1 MLKTRNDAEILAQS
15 GWHAK
20 PANAGC
26 FLKRVAMASQQ
37 TGQVGARQQCCRLLN
52 GTGGCN
58 TVAAQRTME
67 MRGGATNRTIGFAF
81 GFMFDINVFFLT
93 FMFISASFSKLIS
106 TFVL

>member
-26 FLKRVAMASQQ
+26 FLRRVAMASQQ

-58 TVAAQRTME
+58 TVVAQRTME
-67 MRGGATNRTIGFAF
+67 MRGGATNRTNFMKMVKKVFYMCAYCEGF
-81 GFMFDINVFFLT
+81 
-93 FMFISASFSKLIS
+93 
-106 TFVL
+106 

>member
-1 MLKTRNDAEILAQS
+1 MVKTRNDAEILAQS

-67 MRGGATNRTIGFAF
+67 MRGGATNRTIGFFLALCLISMFFFDFYICF
-81 GFMFDINVFFLT
+81 GFCFKKNSI
-93 FMFISASFSKLIS
+93 
-106 TFVL
+106 FVR